1 MTIGIGGWG
10 ARRKPMALVR
20 AIAGAGLTGLT
31 VVSFGGPDVGLLI
44 AAGCVRRVVCGF
56 VSLDTIALE
65 PHFRQA
71 RQRGAIELTEL
82 DEGMMHWGL
91 LAAAQRLPFLP
102 MRAGL
107 GSDVLRVNPELRTV
121 RSPYADHE
129 ELVAVP
135 ALTLDVALVHMN
147 RADSR
152 GNGQY
157 LGPDPYFDDLF
168 CLAAERAYLSCERI
182 VPTAALLETGPPQS
196 LLHQPGHGARRHA
209 DPPGRPLH
217 QLPTGLRPGRA
228 FSRTLCRRRL
238 RSCRLAVVQPALP
251 RRRGGRLPGGRHRV
265 RGRAAARQAA
275 PDDVQP
281 RGTQRVRGTP
291 DPMADP
297 PRRLPA
303 AGRSRP
309 WPSCASSPA
318 PRPGAATGRSWPAP
332 WG

>member
-1 MTIGIGGWG
+1 VTGIVLSPDDVAAAVRPGMTIGIGGWG

-20 AIAGAGLTGLT
+20 AIARAGLTGLT

-71 RQRGAIELTEL
+71 RQRGTIELTEL

-121 RSPYADHE
+121 RSPYADGE

-147 RADSR
+147 RADDH

-168 CLAAERAYLSCERI
+168 CLAADRAYLSCERI
-182 VPTAALLETGPPQS
+182 VPTAALLENGPPQS
-196 LLHQPGHGARRHA
+196 LLINRAMVHGVAQTPHGAHFTSCVPDYARDENFLEHYA
-209 DPPGRPLH
+209 AAAGDPAAW
-217 QLPTGLRPGRA
+217 QS
-228 FSRTLCRRRL
+228 FSQRY
-238 RSCRLAVVQPALP
+238 LAAGEAGYQEAVTEFAA
-251 RRRGGRLPGGRHRV
+251 
-265 RGRAAARQAA
+265 RAAARQA
-275 PDDVQP
+275 QP
-281 RGTQRVRGTP
+281 T
-291 DPMADP
+291 
-297 PRRLPA
+297 
-303 AGRSRP
+303 
-309 WPSCASSPA
+309 
-318 PRPGAATGRSWPAP
+318 
-332 WG
+332 